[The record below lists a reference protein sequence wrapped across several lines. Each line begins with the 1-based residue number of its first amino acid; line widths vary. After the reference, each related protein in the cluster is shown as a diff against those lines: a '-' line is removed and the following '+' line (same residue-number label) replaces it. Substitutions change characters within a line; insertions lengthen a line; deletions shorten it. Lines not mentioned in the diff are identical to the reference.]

1 MRVLAF
7 LEVGSVEYIL
17 LLIVFLVLVGVMYT
31 LGKRRRAEQ
40 TRADELQKQY
50 EFLTK
55 AMLEETPDEGLVEAV
70 AANLM
75 AKTDAKNPDPFYVV
89 MALSRGRRAIYSVWL
104 TTHELTA
111 GTLKQYRITPSFR
124 FAETAVDGYGLIGA
138 DACAQ
143 AVQAILD
150 NPEETDEALQQ
161 AFREAAAADEPLARA
176 ALYIRENPDEF
187 TDEPPTDT
195 LPEEEPAVDTV
206 KEPDNTEQ

>member
-17 LLIVFLVLVGVMYT
+17 LLAVFLILVGVMYT

-50 EFLTK
+50 ESLTK
-55 AMLEETPDEGLVEAV
+55 GMLEETPDDRLVEAV
-70 AANLM
+70 VANLM

-104 TTHELTA
+104 TTHELTE

-124 FAETAVDGYGLIGA
+124 FAETAADGYGLIGA

-143 AVQAILD
+143 ALQAILD
-150 NPEETDEALQQ
+150 SPEETDALQQ
-161 AFREAAAADEPLARA
+161 AFRDAAGSEAPLERAAA
-176 ALYIRENPDEF
+176 YIRENPDEF
-187 TDEPPTDT
+187 TDEPPAD
-195 LPEEEPAVDTV
+195 LPEEEEPAADPV
-206 KEPDNTEQ
+206 KEPDSTEQ